1 MTTLLPRDTPPVP
14 STEPATRRTAAGRRE
29 NLDGI
34 LMVAPTLL
42 VVVVVVIIPV
52 LWNALL
58 SFQSLSLFQI
68 RSSGLF
74 TNFTTQNFIDL
85 FTDPDFW
92 VSLRT
97 TVIYS
102 VLSTVGSIVVG
113 LIAALALRRPFP
125 GRGVLRAFM
134 LLPYVAPVVAAAFVW
149 KTMLDEQS
157 GIVNYWGVHVFGWQD
172 PVNFLGT
179 EPYALFTVIAF
190 EIWRYFPFAFLFVTA
205 RLLAVPHDI
214 EEAAVVDG
222 ATPVQNFRYVLLP
235 QLLPV
240 LGLLAILRLIMT
252 FNKFDDVY
260 LLTGGGAG
268 TDVAAVRVIDKLN
281 GTFDIGGAA
290 AEALALSAI
299 LAVFLIVYVKMVGNR
314 VGEDT

>member
-74 TNFTTQNFIDL
+74 TNFTTQNFVDL

-314 VGEDT
+314 VGEDA

>member
-1 MTTLLPRDTPPVP
+1 MTTLLPRDTPPAP

-34 LMVAPTLL
+34 LMVVPTLL

-74 TNFTTQNFIDL
+74 TNFTTQNFVDL

-92 VSLRT
+92 ASLRT

-179 EPYALFTVIAF
+179 EPYALFTVVAF

-222 ATPVQNFRYVLLP
+222 ATPVQSFRYVLLP

-314 VGEDT
+314 VGEDA